1 MTKHRYKNY
10 KIKNNAK
17 VQIITN
23 HKEDFKKC
31 SITTEEKAKAIGHFS
46 SRNENTYT

>member
-1 MTKHRYKNY
+1 MTKCTYKNY

-23 HKEDFKKC
+23 HKEDKKC
-31 SITTEEKAKAIGHFS
+31 SITTEEKAKIIDHFS
-46 SRNENTYT
+46 SGNENMYT